1 MNFTVFFKNYTYGKI
16 AQEAFILDWKNGN
29 KDLTLDDIRKKIN
42 ETDDQLLNLI
52 NQRAQLVAKV
62 GKVKSKTNTAIY
74 IPEREKQ
81 IFEKLKN
88 NNNSDLPNEAIV
100 SIFTEIISACR
111 NLEKPLTVSYLG
123 PEASFTHSAAIKQF
137 GSSVKFL
144 SQNSIESV
152 FFNVTKGFS
161 DYGVVPI
168 ENTTEGT
175 VNYTLDKFTDSKLNI
190 VAEIELKITHSF
202 LSIEDNLKNIK
213 KIYSHPQSFAQCKN
227 WILNHLP
234 NVELIEVNSNSYA
247 AKLAAKEKYS
257 ASIGPEIAAL
267 KYNLNSLFTSIE
279 DFEHNTTRF
288 FIIGKNINK
297 PSGHD
302 KTSIMFSP
310 REKIGAL
317 YEALKYFNDKNIN
330 LTMIESRP
338 NKKNS
343 WQYIFFLD
351 MEGYFKDDNIKKAL
365 EEVKAISTDFKILGS
380 YPMNK

>member
-1 MNFTVFFKNYTYGKI
+1 M
-16 AQEAFILDWKNGN
+16 DWKNGN

>member
-1 MNFTVFFKNYTYGKI
+1 M
-16 AQEAFILDWKNGN
+16 DWKNE
-29 KDLTLDDIRKKIN
+29 KSDLTLDEIRKNIN
-42 ETDDQLLNLI
+42 DTDDQLLELI
-52 NQRAQLVAKV
+52 NQRSLLVTEV
-62 GKVKSKTNTAIY
+62 GKLKNKTNTAVY

-137 GSSVKFL
+137 GSSVKFS

-152 FFNVTKGFS
+152 FYNVSKEFS
-161 DYGVVPI
+161 NYGVVPI

-175 VNYTLDKFTDSKLNI
+175 VSYTLDKFIDSKLNI
-190 VAEIELKITHSF
+190 VAEIELKIVHSF
-202 LSIEDNLKNIK
+202 LSIEDDIKNIK

-227 WILNHLP
+227 WILSHFP
-234 NVELIEVNSNSYA
+234 NVELVEVNSNSYA
-247 AKLAAKEKYS
+247 AKLASQEKYS

-279 DFEHNTTRF
+279 DFENNTTRF

-310 REKIGAL
+310 KEKVGAL
-317 YEALKYFNDKNIN
+317 YEALKFFNDKNIN

-338 NKKNS
+338 SKKSS

-351 MEGYFKDDNIKKAL
+351 MEGYFEDTHIKKAL
-365 EEVKAISTDFKILGS
+365 AEVKEISTDFKILGS